1 MKVTFDSNVWETI
14 FNPVEGC
21 CSALRA
27 ALTLGRVEGFI
38 CEAAFRIEA
47 VRKSQRATYFAQPAM
62 SMQVPGTIVEIDG
75 KPHICIAS
83 FGPDD
88 QQHPGLPEIQ
98 AQKLRSALASGV
110 RLLRGM
116 SWMGLPSPK
125 EICDPQIFVV
135 ETKDAMG
142 EREQRQINIYARMQT
157 RAVGKAA
164 FDAAGGWGAPHQGT
178 FNEKKFRKACAE
190 WADGELVAAHIAYQN
205 DILCTEDHANATGT
219 SIFDPTSR
227 AWLSEEFGVQFATL
241 RELVE
246 RVAA

>member
-1 MKVTFDSNVWETI
+1 MRVTFDSNAWERI
-14 FNPVEGC
+14 FDPGDLEWA
-21 CSALRA
+21 SIRA
-27 ALTLGRVEGFI
+27 ALTSGRLAGFI

-47 VRKSQRATYFAQPAM
+47 IRKGERACYFASPQMDIRFNGIAE
-62 SMQVPGTIVEIDG
+62 SDG
-75 KPHICIAS
+75 KISFAVS

-88 QQHPGLPEIQ
+88 RRHPGLPEIQ
-98 AQKLRSALASGV
+98 AQKLRCALASGV

-125 EICDPQIFVV
+125 EIRDPSIFVA
-135 ETKDAMG
+135 ETKDAMAQ
-142 EREQRQINIYARMQT
+142 REQRQIDIYAHMET

-164 FDAAGGWGAPHQGT
+164 FDAAGGWSAPREGS

-205 DILCTEDHANATGT
+205 DILCTEDHANSTGA
-219 SIFDPTSR
+219 SVFDRANR

-241 RELVE
+241 QELAE
-246 RVAA
+246 RMAA